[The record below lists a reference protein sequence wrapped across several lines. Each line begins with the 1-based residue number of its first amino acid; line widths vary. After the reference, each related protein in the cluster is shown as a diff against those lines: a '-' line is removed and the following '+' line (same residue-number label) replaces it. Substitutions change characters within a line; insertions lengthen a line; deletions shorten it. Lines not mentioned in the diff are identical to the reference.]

1 MEKYEIL
8 HPIGKGNFGTIT
20 KIIRKSDKKIL
31 VWKEMNYRDLSE
43 KEKKQIVT
51 EVNILRE
58 LKNPNIVK
66 YYDRIIDKKNQKIYI
81 IMEYCEKGDLNQLIK
96 RLKKKKEYIK
106 EVKIWEIFFQILL
119 AIHYCHN
126 HKEGKI
132 LHRDI
137 KSSNIFLDNDNNI
150 KLGDFGLSRELSN
163 ESKFAYSNVGTP
175 YYMSPEQIEE
185 NKYNEKSDI
194 WSLGCFLYELCTFN
208 PPFQAKNYIQLAL
221 KIKNGKVERINYFYS
236 DELMRVINWMLTI
249 NYNDRPSSDDLLNV
263 PQISFRLKEKKIQD
277 NLFIIKVSEDK
288 IKNIE
293 KELEYKEKIVL
304 KKEKEIIKKENELME
319 KEKRLNELNNKIHLI
334 NRNIDNSFN
343 LSNNDELN
351 SLSFN
356 IENDEKK
363 NENNNKELNNY
374 NNKND
379 NINNKNSKLYLH
391 NKKNKYLSV
400 PISVNSSIKINE
412 NNNENLKC
420 QNYYLN
426 ISKIPNNFS
435 SKKYKQN
442 QIKKKKKNTYI
453 KTYEMIYQRKT
464 FYSNREKNKLNIKNA
479 SSFNQDSSIYNI
491 TNENNKKLLFKTDSS
506 KIKEKR
512 INSNTFIFNLTK
524 NSNIK
529 NKKMTNAIHN
539 LYIQTN
545 NIPSNSYQKYVKRN
559 YSGYSINRNI
569 NQINTINNT
578 KN

>member
-20 KIIRKSDKKIL
+20 KIKRKSDKKIL

-66 YYDRIIDKKNQKIYI
+66 YYERIIDKKNQNIYI

-106 EVKIWEIFFQILL
+106 EEKIWEIFFQILL
-119 AIHYCHN
+119 AINYCHN

-137 KSSNIFLDNDNNI
+137 KPSNIFLDNQNNI

-163 ESKFAYSNVGTP
+163 ETKFAYSNVGTP

-208 PPFQAKNYIQLAL
+208 PPFQAKNHIQLAL
-221 KIKNGKVERINYFYS
+221 KIKNGKVERINNCYS

-249 NYNDRPSSDDLLNV
+249 NFNERPSSDDLLNI
-263 PQISFRLKEKKIQD
+263 PKISFKLKEKNIKD
-277 NLFIIKVSEDK
+277 NLLMIKVNEDNL
-288 IKNIE
+288 KNIE
-293 KELEYKEKIVL
+293 KELECKEKL
-304 KKEKEIIKKENELME
+304 LLQKEEEIIKKENELME

-334 NRNIDNSFN
+334 GRNNEDSFK
-343 LSNNDELN
+343 LSYNDESN

-363 NENNNKELNNY
+363 NENNNKELSNC

-379 NINNKNSKLYLH
+379 NINNKDSKLYLQ

-400 PISVNSSIKINE
+400 PISVNSSIKINDNE
-412 NNNENLKC
+412 KENLKMK
-420 QNYYLN
+420 NYYLK
-426 ISKIPNNFS
+426 ISKIPNNFT
-435 SKKYKQN
+435 SKKYTQN
-442 QIKKKKKNTYI
+442 LTKKKRNSSYI
-453 KTYEMIYQRKT
+453 KTYEIIYQRKK
-464 FYSNREKNKLNIKNA
+464 FYSNRDKNKINK
-479 SSFNQDSSIYNI
+479 DSLIYNT
-491 TNENNKKLLFKTDSS
+491 TNENNNKHFKTDSS
-506 KIKEKR
+506 KIIEKR
-512 INSNTFIFNLTK
+512 INSNTFKLFNLTK

-529 NKKMTNAIHN
+529 KKKKNAINN
-539 LYIQTN
+539 LYIKTN
-545 NIPSNSYQKYVKRN
+545 NIPSNSYAKYVKRN

-569 NQINTINNT
+569 NKINNT
-578 KN
+578 NDNNN